1 MGVPIVTVLKGDARL
16 MSKATTTRK
25 VDYFRLPRLLWRKLK
40 KCLPKKRRKTRR
52 GGRPRASDRAVVN
65 GIWYVLWS
73 GCQWKAVHRDW
84 FGVSSSVIHERFQRW
99 TRMGLFEK
107 LMKRMAEYYA
117 KERGGIGWKWQA
129 MDSKNSPAPLGG
141 GKTGKNPTDKGKRGA
156 KINLMVDQS
165 GAPLSVVLTGANR
178 HDKVAAIDLIVS
190 MCVKRP
196 AHKDQHLCADK
207 AYDAT
212 DVREFA
218 ASRGYTT
225 HIKVNPRKKIA
236 TESSDESS
244 QEKDSPAEPH
254 PARRWVVERT
264 ISWLTKRRSLRT
276 RWSKKAENW
285 LALIQLACA
294 HVLLNLAVLG

>member
-1 MGVPIVTVLKGDARL
+1 MRE
-16 MSKATTTRK
+16 ATTTSK
-25 VDYFRLPRLLWRKLK
+25 VDYFRLPRPLWRKLK
-40 KCLPKKRRKTRR
+40 KHLPKKSNNSKR
-52 GGRPRASDRAVVN
+52 GGRPRVSDRAVAN
-65 GIWYVLWS
+65 AIWYVLWT

-84 FGVSSSVIHERFQRW
+84 FGVSSSVVHERFQRW
-99 TRMGLFEK
+99 RRMGIFEK

-117 KERGGIGWKWQA
+117 KESAGIGWKWQA

-141 GKTGKNPTDKGKRGA
+141 EKTGKNPTDRGKRGA
-156 KINLMVDQS
+156 KINLLVDQS

-178 HDKVAAIDLIVS
+178 HDKVAAVELIVS
-190 MCVKRP
+190 MCLKRC
-196 AHKDQHLCADK
+196 AHNEQHLCADK
-207 AYDAT
+207 AYDAS

-218 ASRGYTT
+218 SSAGYTT
-225 HIKVNPRKKIA
+225 HIKVNPRKKDS
-236 TESSDESS
+236 TESSDQSP
-244 QEKDSPAEPH
+244 QQKDSHGEPH

-276 RWSKKAENW
+276 RWSKKAQNW